1 MSRASVFEWIA
12 KYREGGPAAIST
24 KIASGRPTALDD
36 SEMIRP
42 YAMISGK
49 DPRTRGF
56 GMALWSGA
64 LIQGEPQS
72 HLCWSWG
79 VFAGR
84 VQAENGQEQVR
95 VVFDLPDGGSYFGVA
110 RAADQPDRE
119 VTESGHDAGP
129 GCGPDPGRVLAERD
143 ITDPVD
149 LVLDAPVA
157 SDVAGQVLRGGLA
170 RRQAGDAQGGHR
182 GPDGHGLVL
191 AACGP
196 CG

>member
-1 MSRASVFEWIA
+1 MHENDVLATRIREILGVSRASVFEWIA

-72 HLCWSWG
+72 HLCWS
-79 VFAGR
+79 
-84 VQAENGQEQVR
+84 
-95 VVFDLPDGGSYFGVA
+95 
-110 RAADQPDRE
+110 
-119 VTESGHDAGP
+119 
-129 GCGPDPGRVLAERD
+129 
-143 ITDPVD
+143 
-149 LVLDAPVA
+149 
-157 SDVAGQVLRGGLA
+157 
-170 RRQAGDAQGGHR
+170 
-182 GPDGHGLVL
+182 
-191 AACGP
+191 
-196 CG
+196 